1 MVIRRFEDI
10 EAWKEARKLT
20 KMVYEV
26 TKDKLFSK
34 DYRLRDQITAA
45 SVSTM
50 SNTAEGFD
58 SQSNAEFIR
67 FLGYSRRSCSEV
79 QSCLYVALDQEY
91 IDDEKF
97 NEVYAQAKLT
107 AKLCN
112 GLITYLK
119 KSKK

>member
-1 MVIRRFEDI
+1 MTIKRFEDI
-10 EAWKEARKLT
+10 EGWREARKLT
-20 KMVYEV
+20 KMVYDIAR
-26 TKDKLFSK
+26 KGLFSK

-50 SNTAEGFD
+50 SNIAEGFD
-58 SQSNAEFIR
+58 SQSNPKFIR

-79 QSCLYVALDQEY
+79 QSCLYVALDQSY
-91 IDDEKF
+91 INQEEF
-97 NEVYAQAKLT
+97 NEIYNQAKLT

-119 KSKK
+119 KSVS